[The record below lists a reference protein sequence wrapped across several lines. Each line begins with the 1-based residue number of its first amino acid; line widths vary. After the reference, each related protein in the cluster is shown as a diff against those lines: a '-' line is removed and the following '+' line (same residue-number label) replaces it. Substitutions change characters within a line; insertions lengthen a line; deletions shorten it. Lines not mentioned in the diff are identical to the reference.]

1 MDLNFNPESLEL
13 RFIENEHQKNI
24 LELFIDIA
32 KNSFHSSIGEF
43 ALAFTLVAFAISV
56 VYFLLYLRPSIRQK
70 EYHKKEPLF
79 DKKSTIFFSV
89 FPFALYT
96 IIITVG
102 VFISTAYHLT
112 DTEGQYE
119 SKQEVKVDKIYTNG
133 NGNIDDD
140 DKTVIFKSNNVDFMM
155 YKYGV
160 SADKAKQLKKNQSY
174 KIQTKNTFYQNN
186 IPKTVKLKDDLDIV
200 KVTNDAIIISDS
212 VQDKDNK
219 DIKDNTG
226 DKNIHY
232 DVIYNR

>member
-1 MDLNFNPESLEL
+1 MNITLYSESLEL

-32 KNSFHSSIGEF
+32 KNSFHSNIGGF
-43 ALAFTLVAFAISV
+43 ALFFALLSLSV
-56 VYFLLYLRPSIRQK
+56 SLVYFLLYMRPSTRRK
-70 EYHKKEPLF
+70 ERRKKEPLF
-79 DKKSTIFFSV
+79 DKQTTIFFSV

-133 NGNIDDD
+133 NGNIHDDT
-140 DKTVIFKSNNVDFMM
+140 KTVVFKSNNDDSMM

-174 KIQTKNTFYQNN
+174 KIQTRNTFYQNN
-186 IPKTVKLKDDLDIV
+186 IPKTVKLKDELDVV
-200 KVTNDAIIISDS
+200 KVTDHTITISDS
-212 VQDKDNK
+212 VKDSDDK

-226 DKNIHY
+226 GKNIQ
-232 DVIYNR
+232 

>member
-32 KNSFHSSIGEF
+32 KNSFHSNIGGF
-43 ALAFTLVAFAISV
+43 ALFFALLSLSV
-56 VYFLLYLRPSIRQK
+56 SLVYFLLYMRPSTRRK
-70 EYHKKEPLF
+70 ERHKKEPLF
-79 DKKSTIFFSV
+79 DKQTTIFFSI

-133 NGNIDDD
+133 NGNIHDDTKTVAFKADDD
-140 DKTVIFKSNNVDFMM
+140 AFGEVV

-174 KIQTKNTFYQNN
+174 EIQTRNTFYQNN
-186 IPKTVKLKDDLDIV
+186 IPKTVKLKDELDVV
-200 KVTNDAIIISDS
+200 KVTDHTITISDS
-212 VQDKDNK
+212 VKDSDDK

-226 DKNIHY
+226 GKNIQ
-232 DVIYNR
+232 

>member
-1 MDLNFNPESLEL
+1 MDLTFNPESLEL
-13 RFIENEHQKNI
+13 RFIENGHQKNI

-32 KNSFHSSIGEF
+32 KNSFHSNIGGF
-43 ALAFTLVAFAISV
+43 ALFFALLSLSV
-56 VYFLLYLRPSIRQK
+56 SLVYFLLYMRPSTRRK
-70 EYHKKEPLF
+70 ERRKKEPLF
-79 DKKSTIFFSV
+79 DKQTTIFFSV

-102 VFISTAYHLT
+102 VFISTAYHSL

-140 DKTVIFKSNNVDFMM
+140 DKTVVFKSNNNDFMM

-174 KIQTKNTFYQNN
+174 KIQTRNTFYQKN
-186 IPKTVKLKDDLDIV
+186 IPKTVKLKDDLDVV
-200 KVTNDAIIISDS
+200 KVTNDTIIISDS
-212 VQDKDNK
+212 IKDADGK
-219 DIKDNTG
+219 DINDNTG
-226 DKNIHY
+226 GKNIK
-232 DVIYNR
+232 

>member
-1 MDLNFNPESLEL
+1 MDLHFNPESLEL
-13 RFIENEHQKNI
+13 RFIENGHQKNV

-32 KNSFHSSIGEF
+32 KNSFHSNIGGF
-43 ALAFTLVAFAISV
+43 ALFFALIAFVISL
-56 VYFLLYLRPSIRQK
+56 VYFLLYMRPSIRQK

-79 DKKSTIFFSV
+79 DKQTTIFFSV
-89 FPFALYT
+89 FPFALY
-96 IIITVG
+96 IIIIAIG
-102 VFISTAYHLT
+102 IFISTVYHSL

-140 DKTVIFKSNNVDFMM
+140 DKTVVFKSNNNDFMM

-160 SADKAKQLKKNQSY
+160 SADKAKQIKKNQSY

-186 IPKTVKLKDDLDIV
+186 IPKTVKLKDELDVV

-226 DKNIHY
+226 GKNIQ
-232 DVIYNR
+232 

>member
-1 MDLNFNPESLEL
+1 MNITLYSESLEL

-32 KNSFHSSIGEF
+32 KNSFHSNIGGF
-43 ALAFTLVAFAISV
+43 ALFFALLSLSV
-56 VYFLLYLRPSIRQK
+56 SLVYFLLYMRPSIRQK

-79 DKKSTIFFSV
+79 DKQTTIFFSV

-133 NGNIDDD
+133 NGNIHDDT
-140 DKTVIFKSNNVDFMM
+140 KTVVFKSNNDDSMM

-174 KIQTKNTFYQNN
+174 KIQTRNTFYQNN
-186 IPKTVKLKDDLDIV
+186 IPKTVKLKDELDVV
-200 KVTNDAIIISDS
+200 KVTDHTITISDS
-212 VQDKDNK
+212 VKDSDDK

-226 DKNIHY
+226 GKNIQ
-232 DVIYNR
+232 

>member
-1 MDLNFNPESLEL
+1 MDLTFNPESLEL
-13 RFIENEHQKNI
+13 RFIENGHQKNI
-24 LELFIDIA
+24 LELFIDIT
-32 KNSFHSSIGEF
+32 KNIFHSSIGEF

-89 FPFALYT
+89 FPFALYI
-96 IIITVG
+96 IIITLG
-102 VFISTAYHLT
+102 IFISTAYHSF
-112 DTEGQYE
+112 DTQGQYE

-140 DKTVIFKSNNVDFMM
+140 DKTVVFKSNNVDFMM

-174 KIQTKNTFYQNN
+174 KIQTRNTFYQNN
-186 IPKTVKLKDDLDIV
+186 IPKTVRLKEELDVV
-200 KVTNDAIIISDS
+200 KVTDHTITISDS
-212 VQDKDNK
+212 VRDSDDKDV
-219 DIKDNTG
+219 KDNTG
-226 DKNIHY
+226 GKNIQ
-232 DVIYNR
+232 